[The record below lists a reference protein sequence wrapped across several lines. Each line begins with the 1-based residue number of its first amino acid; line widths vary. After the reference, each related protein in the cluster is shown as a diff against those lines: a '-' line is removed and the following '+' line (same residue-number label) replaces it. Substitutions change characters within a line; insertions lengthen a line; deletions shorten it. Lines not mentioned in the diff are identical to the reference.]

1 MISKIWLIAVG
12 ALLQLAISGCDD
24 DGEGNKNFSADT
36 VQKLDSTIA
45 TEMQTQN
52 LPGVVVGVWAPGE
65 GTYVVARGTANLA
78 TGRPR
83 QMNDP
88 FRIAS
93 ISKTF
98 IGTAILQLVDEGK
111 LATSDKLAK
120 WYPAFPNAD
129 RITIGDLLRMRS
141 GIADSADQAFL
152 EFYYDNPLTTL
163 TAEDMINR
171 SAARVAEFVPPDTV
185 TKYANALLSG

>member
-1 MISKIWLIAVG
+1 
-12 ALLQLAISGCDD
+12 
-24 DGEGNKNFSADT
+24 
-36 VQKLDSTIA
+36 
-45 TEMQTQN
+45 
-52 LPGVVVGVWAPGE
+52 
-65 GTYVVARGTANLA
+65 
-78 TGRPR
+78 
-83 QMNDP
+83 MNDP